1 MFWSAATFCTLPRL
15 RTSRPTNSSCSGVS
29 RPTHPRLKAPSIT
42 RPLWGASSRVTISSP
57 PVTGSRVISGFS
69 GNSPPFRATL
79 CIAPYPCLGIPRS
92 LPLPLVADVVLDTV
106 VAQSYPPTRCQVS
119 VAVAAHLAHE
129 GGIYPVVIHLD
140 QLIRRRPGEAERMHL
155 AHVVRVHSMA

>member
-15 RTSRPTNSSCSGVS
+15 RTSRPTKANCSGVR

-69 GNSPPFRATL
+69 GTSLPFRVTLRIAT
-79 CIAPYPCLGIPRS
+79 CPCLHPRLS
-92 LPLPLVADVVLDTV
+92 LPLPLLIVLGRIIALDAI
-106 VAQSYPPTRCQVS
+106 VAQRDPASRGEVG
-119 VAVAAHLAHE
+119 VAKGMHLAHE
-129 GGIYPVVIHLD
+129 VGIHPVVEH
-140 QLIRRRPGEAERMHL
+140 PY
-155 AHVVRVHSMA
+155 

>member
-69 GNSPPFRATL
+69 GTSPPFRSTL
-79 CIAPYPCLGIPRS
+79 RIAPYPCLRFPRS
-92 LPLPLVADVVLDTV
+92 LPLPLVADGVVLDAIV
-106 VAQSYPPTRCQVS
+106 VQSHPPTRRQVS
-119 VAVAAHLAHE
+119 VAVAAHVAHE
-129 GGIYPVVIHLD
+129 GGIYPVVIHLYE
-140 QLIRRRPGEAERMHL
+140 LTRSCPGEAE
-155 AHVVRVHSMA
+155 

>member
-1 MFWSAATFCTLPRL
+1 MYRSAATFCTLPRL

-69 GNSPPFRATL
+69 GTSPPLRATL
-79 CIAPYPCLGIPRS
+79 RIVSYPRLHPPRS
-92 LPLPLVADVVLDTV
+92 SPILLLMGVGRIIALDPI
-106 VAQSYPPTRCQVS
+106 VAQRDPASRGEVG
-119 VAVAAHLAHE
+119 VAKSLHLAHE
-129 GGIYPVVIHLD
+129 GGIYPVVVQLY
-140 QLIRRRPGEAERMHL
+140 QLI
-155 AHVVRVHSMA
+155 